1 MCIIRSDK
9 IILEIKLKK
18 LFIIL
23 FACILISSRS
33 FSQEENKVN
42 VLLRFDDI
50 GMCHSV
56 NEALKEIIK
65 TGLPI
70 SVSVMFACPWYQEA
84 VDILKNNPQVSVG
97 IHLTL
102 NAEWKN
108 YRWGPIL
115 GKSAVPSLVDSLG
128 YFFPSRATFNN
139 NHPSL
144 AEIEKEL
151 RAQIER
157 ALNSGLK
164 IVYLDH
170 HMGTAVDK
178 PEYRKILEKLA
189 KEYHLGISQYFNEN
203 YTDNMYADKIENKAD
218 SLYKILNNLN
228 SDRVNLVVSHIG
240 IDNDELSGLIDLNSF
255 GMKQMS
261 KHRQAELNA
270 WKSERIQNLLHSE
283 KFSLITYK
291 QLIDKFGLKNMKQ
304 PEVTN

>member
-1 MCIIRSDK
+1 MKRLV
-9 IILEIKLKK
+9 IILIV
-18 LFIIL
+18 F
-23 FACILISSRS
+23 ILIAGKS
-33 FSQEENKVN
+33 FSQNEKKVKI
-42 VLLRFDDI
+42 LLRFDDI

-56 NEALKEIIK
+56 NKALKEIIK

-97 IHLTL
+97 VHLTL

-108 YRWGPIL
+108 YRWGPVL
-115 GKSAVPSLVDSLG
+115 GKTAVPSLVDSLG
-128 YFFPSRATFNN
+128 YFLPSRATFNA

-144 AEIEKEL
+144 ADIEKEL

-203 YTDNMYADKIENKAD
+203 YSDNMYADKIENKAD

-228 SDRVNLVVSHIG
+228 SDKVNLMVSHIG
-240 IDNDELSGLIDLNSF
+240 IDNDELSALIDLNSF
-255 GMKQMS
+255 GLKNMS

-270 WKSERIQNLLHSE
+270 WKSERIQNLLHSG
-283 KFSLITYK
+283 KFTLITYK
-291 QLIDKFGLKNMKQ
+291 QLIDEVGLQNMKQ
-304 PEVTN
+304 PEVTK

>member
-1 MCIIRSDK
+1 MKRLLITIIV
-9 IILEIKLKK
+9 
-18 LFIIL
+18 FTAIL
-23 FACILISSRS
+23 FSSKS
-33 FSQEENKVN
+33 FAQNENKVK

-108 YRWGPIL
+108 YRWGPVL
-115 GKSAVPSLVDSLG
+115 GKTAVPSLVDSLG

-144 AEIEKEL
+144 TDIEKEL

-157 ALNSGLK
+157 AINSGLK
-164 IVYLDH
+164 IVYLDY

-178 PEYRKILEKLA
+178 PEYRRILEKLA

-203 YTDNMYADKIENKAD
+203 YADNMYADKIENKAD

-228 SDRVNLVVSHIG
+228 SDKVNLIVSHIG
-240 IDNDELSGLIDLNSF
+240 IDNDELSALIDLNWF
-255 GMKQMS
+255 GPKDMS
-261 KHRQAELNA
+261 KNRQAELNA
-270 WKSERIQNLLHSE
+270 WKSGRIQNLLNSG
-283 KFSLITYK
+283 KYSLITYK
-291 QLIDKFGLKNMKQ
+291 QLIDDIGLQNMKR
-304 PEVTN
+304 PEVTK